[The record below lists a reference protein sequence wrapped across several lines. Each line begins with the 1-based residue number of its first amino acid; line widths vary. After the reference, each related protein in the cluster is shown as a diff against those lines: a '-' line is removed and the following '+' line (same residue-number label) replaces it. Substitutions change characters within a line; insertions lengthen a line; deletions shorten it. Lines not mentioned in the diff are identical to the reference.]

1 MSHAW
6 KGRAVPA
13 WIIVAALA
21 VAAVVALGSAAPR
34 ASADSPAT
42 TVLDW
47 NTHALD
53 AIFNAPN
60 AAVPGAGQSPP
71 VMALHMAM
79 VQGAVYDAV
88 NAIDREHK
96 PYLNVPPAP
105 KTASLSAAV
114 ARAAHGVLVGVPGE
128 PGTLD
133 QQPVC
138 TSGCTATSYTAA
150 TRDAIK
156 TRLDGILATALAAA
170 NDGNVAQGSAA
181 GLAAATA
188 MLDLRDD
195 DGRYP
200 AVPAPFTEGTGS
212 GEWRPTSGVNDPF
225 GWVRNVRPFV
235 VQSASQF
242 ISKGPL
248 SLTSSS
254 YAKEYNEVKAV
265 GETGPGHRTPEQQA
279 LADFYT
285 ANPVEMFHRSFRAYV
300 AGKGLGV
307 AQQARFYARLGFA
320 GADALITCW
329 ADKERWHFWRPIT
342 AIQNGDTDGNPQTT
356 GQANWTSLVPSPPY
370 PDHSSG
376 YNCITGSLMKAAEQA
391 FGRDATTFLVVR
403 TPGGTTRQ
411 YTFFEDVWH
420 DTVDAR
426 VFLGIHFRKA
436 DVDGAKIGH
445 DVATWVDKHTLRR
458 R

>member
-1 MSHAW
+1 MGHATSRRR
-6 KGRAVPA
+6 GPA
-13 WIIVAALA
+13 WIVVAVLA
-21 VAAVVALGSAAPR
+21 VAVAVALGSATPR

-42 TVLDW
+42 AVLDW
-47 NTHALD
+47 NAHTLD
-53 AIFNAPN
+53 AISNAPN
-60 AAVPGAGQSPP
+60 AAVVGAGQTPP
-71 VMALHMAM
+71 VQGLHLAM

-88 NAIDREHK
+88 NAIDRGHK

-114 ARAAHGVLVGVPGE
+114 ATAAHGVLAGVPGE
-128 PGTLD
+128 PGILD

-138 TSGCTATSYTAA
+138 TANCTATSYVAA

-156 TRLDGILATALAAA
+156 TRLDGILAAALAAA

-200 AVPAPFTEGTGS
+200 AVPAPFTEGTNAGQ
-212 GEWRPTSGVNDPF
+212 WRPTSGVNDPF

-235 VQSASQF
+235 VQNAMQF

-248 SLTSSS
+248 ALTSSS

-265 GETGPGHRTPEQQA
+265 GEAGPGHRTPEQQA

-300 AGKGLGV
+300 AGKGLDV
-307 AQQARFYARLGFA
+307 AQQARFYARLGLA
-320 GADALITCW
+320 GADAFITCW
-329 ADKERWHFWRPIT
+329 ADKERWRFWRPIT
-342 AIQNGDTDGNPQTT
+342 AIQNGDSDGNALTS

-376 YNCITGSLMKAAEQA
+376 YNCITGALMKSAEQA
-391 FGRDATTFLVVR
+391 FGREATTFLVVR
-403 TPGGTTRQ
+403 TPAGPTRQ
-411 YTFFEDVWH
+411 YAHFEDVWH

-426 VFLGIHFRKA
+426 VYLGIHFRKA

-445 DVATWVDKHTLRR
+445 DVAVWVDKHTLRR